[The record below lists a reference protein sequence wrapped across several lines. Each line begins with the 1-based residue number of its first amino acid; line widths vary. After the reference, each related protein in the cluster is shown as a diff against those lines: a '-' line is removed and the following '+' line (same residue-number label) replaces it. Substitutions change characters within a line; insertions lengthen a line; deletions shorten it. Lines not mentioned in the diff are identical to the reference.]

1 MLVKDRDLNQDVFEN
16 VCIALEEMGLG
27 DLEVAI
33 IPGCKIGDGGGDEYA
48 PCIKV
53 TYGEGTFGNK
63 MEELDKWF
71 SIDLFMMFFEGRK
84 NYLKL
89 TADERAL
96 ITMHPQMWEKEFLAG
111 NTSK

>member
-1 MLVKDRDLNQDVFEN
+1 MLVKRKYVNQDVFEN
-16 VCIALEEMGLG
+16 VCDSLKEMGLG
-27 DLEVAI
+27 HLSVEI
-33 IPGCKIGDGGGDEYA
+33 IPNGGGDEYA

-53 TYGEGTFGNK
+53 TWGEGAFGNK
-63 MEELDKWF
+63 MEELDRWF

-89 TADERAL
+89 TADERSL

>member
-1 MLVKDRDLNQDVFEN
+1 MLVKRKYVNQDVFEN
-16 VCIALEEMGLG
+16 VCDSLKEMGLG
-27 DLEVAI
+27 HLSVEI
-33 IPGCKIGDGGGDEYA
+33 IPNCGDDDNT

-53 TYGEGTFGNK
+53 TYGEGAFGNK
-63 MEELDKWF
+63 MEELDRWF

-89 TADERAL
+89 TADERSL
-96 ITMHPQMWEKEFLAG
+96 ITMHPQMWEREFLAG

>member
-1 MLVKDRDLNQDVFEN
+1 MLVRDRDLNQDVFEN
-16 VCIALEEMGLG
+16 VCVALEEMGLG
-27 DLEVAI
+27 DLPVEI
-33 IPGCKIGDGGGDEYA
+33 IPNGGDDDNT

-53 TYGEGTFGNK
+53 TYGEGAFGNK

-71 SIDLFMMFFEGRK
+71 STDLFMMFFEGRK

-89 TADERAL
+89 TADERSL

>member
-1 MLVKDRDLNQDVFEN
+1 MLVKRKYVNQDVFEN
-16 VCIALEEMGLG
+16 VCVALEEMGLG
-27 DLEVAI
+27 HLSVEI
-33 IPGCKIGDGGGDEYA
+33 IPNGGDDDNT

-53 TYGEGTFGNK
+53 TYGEGAFGNK
-63 MEELDKWF
+63 MEELDRF
-71 SIDLFMMFFEGRK
+71 FNLDLFMMFFEGRK

-89 TADERAL
+89 TADERSL